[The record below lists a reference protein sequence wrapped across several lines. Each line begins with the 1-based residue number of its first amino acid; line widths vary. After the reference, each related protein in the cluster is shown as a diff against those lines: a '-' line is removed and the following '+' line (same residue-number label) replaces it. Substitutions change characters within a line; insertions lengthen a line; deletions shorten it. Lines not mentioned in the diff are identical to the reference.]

1 MSGSPRKKRAFV
13 RECIARA
20 KFLNRFGLIA
30 CAIFIFVV
38 LKLYPNLQ
46 DSKTLFFFSV
56 FMIVV
61 SLGFY
66 LLMKR
71 AMNVLGNDPS
81 DEEILKWGDFLE
93 LYYVPKYFI
102 KKEKNPFIVEDD
114 ED

>member
-1 MSGSPRKKRAFV
+1 MSGASKNKQEFIH
-13 RECIARA
+13 ECIAKA

-38 LKLYPNLQ
+38 FKVYPEWHE
-46 DSKTLFFFSV
+46 SKMLFFFSIG
-56 FMIVV
+56 MIVI
-61 SLGFY
+61 SLGFF

-71 AMNVLGNDPS
+71 AMNVLGSGPS
-81 DEEILKWGDFLE
+81 DEEIMKWGNFLE

-102 KKEKNPFIVEDD
+102 RKAKNPFIVEDD